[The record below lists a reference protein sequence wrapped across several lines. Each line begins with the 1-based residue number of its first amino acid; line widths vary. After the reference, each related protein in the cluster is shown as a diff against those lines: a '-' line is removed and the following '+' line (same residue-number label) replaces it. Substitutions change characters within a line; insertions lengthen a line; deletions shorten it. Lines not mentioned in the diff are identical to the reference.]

1 MEFGL
6 ELDEFCDLIGP
17 EDMERMSAG
26 IRTEADS
33 KSAATEGD
41 GSKKKAAGIA
51 ELLGVAVGA
60 MGMNLADFCS
70 MTPEEFRQAHGAWL
84 EAEESRMRSGWE
96 MARTLSAFILQP
108 WSKKRLKP
116 SDVLKF
122 PWDAVARTERKS
134 PPARSTESRFLKVKE
149 MLEKGS
155 ID

>member
-1 MEFGL
+1 
-6 ELDEFCDLIGP
+6 
-17 EDMERMSAG
+17 
-26 IRTEADS
+26 
-33 KSAATEGD
+33 
-41 GSKKKAAGIA
+41 
-51 ELLGVAVGA
+51 
-60 MGMNLADFCS
+60 MGMSLADFYS

-84 EAEESRMRSGWE
+84 EVEESRMRGGWE

-122 PWDAVARTERKS
+122 PWDTAAQTERKS
-134 PPARSTESRFLKVKE
+134 PPARSTEGRFLKVKE

>member
-1 MEFGL
+1 M
-6 ELDEFCDLIGP
+6 
-17 EDMERMSAG
+17 AQ
-26 IRTEADS
+26 
-33 KSAATEGD
+33 
-41 GSKKKAAGIA
+41 KKAAGIA

-84 EAEESRMRSGWE
+84 EAEESRVRSGWE

-122 PWDAVARTERKS
+122 PWDTTERTERKS
-134 PPARSTESRFLKVKE
+134 PPARSTEGRFLKVKE
-149 MLEKGS
+149 MLEKG
-155 ID
+155 

>member
-6 ELDEFCDLIGP
+6 SLDEFCDLIGP

-26 IRTEADS
+26 IRTEADC
-33 KSAATEGD
+33 KSAAAEGD
-41 GSKKKAAGIA
+41 GSKKAAGIA

-60 MGMNLADFCS
+60 MGMNLPDFCS

-84 EAEESRMRSGWE
+84 EAEESRVRHGWE

-122 PWDAVARTERKS
+122 PWDAAARTERKS
-134 PPARSTESRFLKVKE
+134 PPAVLSHSP
-149 MLEKGS
+149 GA
-155 ID
+155 IWQD

>member
-1 MEFGL
+1 M
-6 ELDEFCDLIGP
+6 
-17 EDMERMSAG
+17 
-26 IRTEADS
+26 
-33 KSAATEGD
+33 
-41 GSKKKAAGIA
+41 
-51 ELLGVAVGA
+51 AVGA

-84 EAEESRMRSGWE
+84 EAEESKMRSGWE

>member
-41 GSKKKAAGIA
+41 GSKKAAGIA

-60 MGMNLADFCS
+60 MGMSLADFCS

-84 EAEESRMRSGWE
+84 EAEESRSVAGGRGVKGAE
-96 MARTLSAFILQP
+96 
-108 WSKKRLKP
+108 RLG
-116 SDVLKF
+116 DGE
-122 PWDAVARTERKS
+122 DAVGVH
-134 PPARSTESRFLKVKE
+134 PAA
-149 MLEKGS
+149 LEQEAAEAVGRA
-155 ID
+155 